1 MGIGTP
7 DLLHALEQRSVHR
20 SPLPFSTDTA
30 DQPIRPPQSAAV
42 HDSSLRMV
50 TSLVTSHPGNAAP
63 ARQTRPDT
71 WPSARPDSA
80 CTQATRALRAF
91 HQRRARSAR
100 TRAAAPEPWRTAS
113 RAAAAGKRPPGL
125 REPDAVPAPPRGV
138 SPPARCRPPVPPPV
152 PDGPEEPVTAP
163 PEHPRARPR
172 GPPDRGRDGRQA
184 GTQRLASRGPA
195 RPPPAAARGPPPPP
209 ATAGVRGPGRRW
221 SCAAAAIAFWRGRAG
236 IGELTGFGQVK

>member
-1 MGIGTP
+1 MGIRTP
-7 DLLHALEQRSVHR
+7 DLLHALEKRSVHR

-50 TSLVTSHPGNAAP
+50 TSFVTSHPGNAAP

-125 REPDAVPAPPRGV
+125 REPDAVPAPPAARGQ
-138 SPPARCRPPVPPPV
+138 C
-152 PDGPEEPVTAP
+152 T
-163 PEHPRARPR
+163 
-172 GPPDRGRDGRQA
+172 
-184 GTQRLASRGPA
+184 
-195 RPPPAAARGPPPPP
+195 PPAAGRTPAAQADARPDQ
-209 ATAGVRGPGRRW
+209 AARQEAARRAGV
-221 SCAAAAIAFWRGRAG
+221 
-236 IGELTGFGQVK
+236 